1 MHTSTPFS
9 HRWSRILT
17 SMWIFMWERRRSG
30 RNALVLSGQPIL
42 YSSKIAR
49 YTFNNCILS
58 CIEDGDWVT
67 LSETMLSKAHGFI
80 PCVCIFICQYI
91 VGHVYWIMLLDGVYV
106 GSWDDCMK
114 CMMTVVFGQLWL
126 LDGEAISSK
135 VYMLTNC
142 LVMHNCVWLKDN
154 RGWRVWNK
162 YKLLQVKSSYNC
174 YCLWLWKKKIN
185 VGSGVCDSAECCCAL
200 EQLMLH
206 MWAMQPY
213 QHKCS
218 LICPLDL
225 LETMQCDFVIS
236 NSVQSHEGTRKSIEP
251 SKLGLG
257 TCAEI
262 GTCTGQYNT
271 IVDCTCAHDMV
282 WKPDNLTLIQCHLSY
297 THMYIY
303 IYIYIYIHTC
313 MLTWTH
319 ICTHAHIHIVIVK
332 PFVCQCMI
340 LICLLALSGTKL
352 MSKSLTNQVCSY
364 IHVYQHDY

>member
-1 MHTSTPFS
+1 MS
-9 HRWSRILT
+9 IY
-17 SMWIFMWERRRSG
+17 SG
-30 RNALVLSGQPIL
+30 
-42 YSSKIAR
+42 
-49 YTFNNCILS
+49 
-58 CIEDGDWVT
+58 
-67 LSETMLSKAHGFI
+67 
-80 PCVCIFICQYI
+80 PCVLDYVARWGIC
-91 VGHVYWIMLLDGVYV
+91 GVLGWLHGV
-106 GSWDDCMK
+106 HD
-114 CMMTVVFGQLWL
+114 GQLWL

-154 RGWRVWNK
+154 KGWRAWNK

-174 YCLWLWKKKIN
+174 YCLWLWKKKMN
-185 VGSGVCDSAECCCAL
+185 VGSGMCDSAECCCAL

-225 LETMQCDFVIS
+225 LETMHCDFVIS

-257 TCAEI
+257 TCTEI

-282 WKPDNLTLIQCHLSY
+282 WKPDNLTLIQCDHVVTCHTHTCTY
-297 THMYIY
+297 ICIHTHMHAHMNTYMYTRTHTHCHSEAFRLSVHDFDMFAGIERNEIDVKIRY
-303 IYIYIYIHTC
+303 QPGLFLHTC
-313 MLTWTH
+313 VSTWLL
-319 ICTHAHIHIVIVK
+319 INNPFNYWLVASRRNVQVAHHYK
-332 PFVCQCMI
+332 CWWN
-340 LICLLALSGTKL
+340 
-352 MSKSLTNQVCSY
+352 NQYWKAVWWFTG
-364 IHVYQHDY
+364 